1 MTNVSRVAGLGG
13 NYKKKKKYAEKIVHY
28 LLKHTSTKKQQK
40 MVGVWY
46 SFIYFFIS
54 ISMFKSQLKISN
66 CMRGLLTQVQ
76 LIDLRSSI
84 KITDFWTV
92 EKNIEFSVVN
102 PIDVLLV
109 IPICFVDTNLLLKIC
124 YK

>member
-1 MTNVSRVAGLGG
+1 MINVSRVAGLGG
-13 NYKKKKKYAEKIVHY
+13 NYQKKKIYAEEIVHY

-40 MVGVWY
+40 
-46 SFIYFFIS
+46 
-54 ISMFKSQLKISN
+54 N
-66 CMRGLLTQVQ
+66 RRGLILIYLFFHKHINVQ
-76 LIDLRSSI
+76 ITVENIKLYERIVDTSSTHRFKI
-84 KITDFWTV
+84 FHKITDFWTV

-102 PIDVLLV
+102 PIDILLV